1 MVSLVS
7 LGNICKCKQLFCTLN
22 NSFLHYLYKR
32 LYETIIT
39 KLEKKSEKN
48 EELELLWHEVKTSVK
63 PLTAASCAKLITK
76 ITFNSKNLD
85 PKDVL
90 NSFLVYAS
98 HAQCPEGICWAVGH
112 ILWTL
117 GSQNEFGIAK
127 NQVDNILHTLHKSN
141 YLLCLFI

>member
-1 MVSLVS
+1 
-7 LGNICKCKQLFCTLN
+7 
-22 NSFLHYLYKR
+22 
-32 LYETIIT
+32 
-39 KLEKKSEKN
+39 
-48 EELELLWHEVKTSVK
+48 VK

-127 NQVDNILHTLHKSN
+127 NQVDKILHTLYQSHH
-141 YLLCLFI
+141 LLMF

>member
-1 MVSLVS
+1 MDKSGIVASGFVKTCNE
-7 LGNICKCKQLFCTLN
+7 LGTG
-22 NSFLHYLYKR
+22 
-32 LYETIIT
+32 
-39 KLEKKSEKN
+39 
-48 EELELLWHEVKTSVK
+48 HEVKTSVK

-127 NQVDNILHTLHKSN
+127 NQVDKILHILYQSH
-141 YLLCLFI
+141 YLLF

>member
-1 MVSLVS
+1 M
-7 LGNICKCKQLFCTLN
+7 
-22 NSFLHYLYKR
+22 
-32 LYETIIT
+32 
-39 KLEKKSEKN
+39 
-48 EELELLWHEVKTSVK
+48 K

-98 HAQCPEGICWAVGH
+98 LAQCPEGICWAVGH

-127 NQVDNILHTLHKSN
+127 NQHPFVA
-141 YLLCLFI
+141 LLRSSPQRNWPFIGSQLQIQLEENPAKG